1 MSNTID
7 TRSNFFPNTRKPVST
22 DPAKAGQVGEVGA
35 GNAPERASEIAAR
48 TSGDAKVSIP
58 DGVKDFSR
66 IKKTANAAPEMDN
79 SEKIAAL
86 KAKIAAGSYEMDYDA
101 IADKMLQSEF

>member
-1 MSNTID
+1 MSTID
-7 TRSNFFPNTRKPVST
+7 TRPNFFPNSRKATSVDSSRP
-22 DPAKAGQVGEVGA
+22 GQVGEVGA
-35 GNAPERASEIAAR
+35 GNSPERAGEISAR
-48 TSGDAKVSIP
+48 TGGDAKVSIP

-66 IKKTANAAPEMDN
+66 IKKVANAAPEMDN

-86 KAKIAAGSYEMDYDA
+86 KAKIAAGQYEMDYDA